1 MWQQVVGRRH
11 WLTLT
16 VVCATLV
23 MLPCLVHAQAPDS
36 LLQVVATVPELGS
49 LVREIGGNR
58 VVVTGLVKGTEDPHF
73 VDAKPSFIKALSQAD
88 VYVQVG
94 LELEIGWASTL
105 LQQARNAN
113 VLPGAPGYVDASTVI
128 EPLEVPTGV
137 VDRSMGDVHAFGNP
151 HYLLDPVQGL
161 RVARLLRDR
170 LSALRP
176 ASRSYFEA
184 QYAAFV
190 QRLGT
195 ALVGEALAKKY
206 EVEKLVLLFEHG
218 RLQAFLQSQD
228 EAALLG
234 GWLGRM
240 APYAGT
246 KVVTDH
252 NIWPYFAR
260 RFGIDIVGF
269 LEPKPGVPPTTQHLQ
284 GLVKTMQAQ
293 SVRLIL
299 ASTYYDPHHARFLAQ
314 HTRARV
320 VEMANQAGARAGTDD
335 YLRLV
340 DYNVRQFLAALEGA

>member
-1 MWQQVVGRRH
+1 MWQHVMRR
-11 WLTLT
+11 WQWRTLT
-16 VVCATLV
+16 VVVAIFGIAPL
-23 MLPCLVHAQAPDS
+23 LVHAQAPDRP
-36 LLQVVATVPELGS
+36 LQVVATVPELGS
-49 LVREIGGNR
+49 LVREVGGNR
-58 VVVTGLVKGTEDPHF
+58 VVVTGLVKGAEDPHF
-73 VDAKPSFIKALSQAD
+73 VEAKPSFIKALSQAD

-128 EPLEVPTGV
+128 EPLEVPSGV

-151 HYLLDPVQGL
+151 HYLLDPLQGL
-161 RVARLLRDR
+161 KVARLLRDR
-170 LSALRP
+170 LSAVRP
-176 ASRSYFEA
+176 ASQSYFEA

-206 EVEKLVLLFEHG
+206 AVEKLVLLLEHG
-218 RLQAFLQSQD
+218 TLQTFLQSQG
-228 EAALLG
+228 EAAQLG

-252 NIWPYFAR
+252 NVWPYFAR

-284 GLVKTMQAQ
+284 GLIKTMQAH

-299 ASTYYDPHHARFLAQ
+299 ASAYYDPHHARFVAQ
-314 HTRARV
+314 NARARV
-320 VEMANQAGARAGTDD
+320 VEMANQAGSRAGTED

-340 DYNVRQFLAALEGA
+340 DYNVRQFVAALGGA